1 MRSPI
6 DRVRHALSFESV
18 GLALI
23 IPLGS
28 FVFHIPMHDIG
39 VLSLVSATLATLWN
53 FVYNYLFDVT
63 MQRRL
68 GTTEKTGVLRVLHAV
83 LFEAGLLVVLIPFIA
98 WYLAVSLW
106 QAFVM
111 DLSFALFYLV
121 YAFVFNLAYDKL
133 FPLPEWSAN
142 TIVH

>member
-1 MRSPI
+1 MRSTI
-6 DRVRHALSFESV
+6 DRVRHALTFESV

-121 YAFVFNLAYDKL
+121 YAFVFNFAYDKL
-133 FPLPEWSAN
+133 FPLPEWSAK
-142 TIVH
+142 TIVY

>member
-1 MRSPI
+1 MRSTI
-6 DRVRHALSFESV
+6 DRVRHALTFESV

-68 GTTEKTGVLRVLHAV
+68 GTTEKTGVLRVLQAV

-121 YAFVFNLAYDKL
+121 YAFVFNFAYDKL

-142 TIVH
+142 TIVY